1 VDFSSFKKIEGAPD
15 LARSADAKTGSLAVI
30 VKLREG
36 AEQPA
41 YLQARATFGP
51 RMFTTEI
58 RLEQLEQ
65 LENDPAVESVSQQK
79 PLNRIE

>member
-1 VDFSSFKKIEGAPD
+1 VDFSSFKKVEGARRPGQ
-15 LARSADAKTGSLAVI
+15 SADAKTGRLAVI

-41 YLQARATFGP
+41 YLHARATFGP

-58 RLEQLEQ
+58 QAEQLEQ
-65 LENDPAVESVSQQK
+65 LENDPAVESVSPQK
-79 PLNRIE
+79 PLSGIE

>member
-1 VDFSSFKKIEGAPD
+1 MDFGSLKKIEGVPG
-15 LARSADAKTGSLAVI
+15 LSQARGAKTGPLAVI

-58 RLEQLEQ
+58 QPEQLEQ

-79 PLNRIE
+79 PLNGIE

>member
-1 VDFSSFKKIEGAPD
+1 MDFSSFKKIEGVPGPTQSGD
-15 LARSADAKTGSLAVI
+15 VKTGPLAVI

-51 RMFTTEI
+51 RMFSTEI
-58 RLEQLEQ
+58 EPEQLEQ
-65 LENDPAVESVSQQK
+65 LENDPAVESVSHQK
-79 PLNRIE
+79 PLNGIE